1 MVQNKKLVDELK
13 KYNSALEKHFTN
25 LDFDSLSQLSEGSG
39 NLSQNPEF
47 YSIVATS
54 IMDTKTE
61 MALLRKNLSI
71 EIEGMTKRMIVEQ
84 QNNFMEQMNKFYGKT
99 IFELKENLNAHVLEI
114 NSNVSE
120 LKRDINN
127 FSKKNTDFSK
137 TLESF
142 SGEISEFK
150 QALVSIEEISNR
162 NNNTK
167 DNTKELFSKLS
178 DFEEKIDKLLNE
190 ITKKNN
196 FIETNVLGLNKKLVK
211 IETRVLETEEILLN
225 EKTLL
230 EKESNKNKD
239 SFENINSK
247 IIEVEN
253 MLFNLESMSKNENKK
268 LNKLEIRDLEE
279 EELLINESALV
290 QKGFS
295 KNRENFTTI
304 ENKLTHVNNSLF
316 KLESKSDKNAKN
328 FTTIENKLTHVN
340 NSLFK
345 LESKSDKNAK
355 NINKFEDFRI
365 ELEKSNLNKSIQR
378 NNNNNQI
385 NNNVVN
391 NVTEK
396 NKIISKQDEIKPKI
410 INLKE
415 KENSILQVKAEV
427 LSKINIKESPEIKI
441 ENKIQK
447 TKMDSKIQRI
457 LEIDKRLEKLES
469 LR

>member
-1 MVQNKKLVDELK
+1 MVQNKKIVDELK
-13 KYNSALEKHFTN
+13 KYNTALEKHFTN
-25 LDFDSLSQLSEGSG
+25 LDFDSLSQLSEGTG

-71 EIEGMTKRMIVEQ
+71 EIEGMTKRMIQEQ

-142 SGEISEFK
+142 SDEISEFK

-167 DNTKELFSKLS
+167 ELFSKLNL
-178 DFEEKIDKLLNE
+178 FEDKIDKLLNE

-230 EKESNKNKD
+230 EKESNKNKE
-239 SFENINSK
+239 SFENIDTK

-253 MLFNLESMSKNENKK
+253 LLFKLESMSKDENKK
-268 LNKLEIRDLEE
+268 LNRLEIRELEE
-279 EELLINESALV
+279 EELLINETALV
-290 QKGFS
+290 QTGFS
-295 KNRENFTTI
+295 KNKKALSNI

-316 KLESKSDKNAKN
+316 KLESKSDKN
-328 FTTIENKLTHVN
+328 
-340 NSLFK
+340 
-345 LESKSDKNAK
+345 SKSQ
-355 NINKFEDFRI
+355 NKFENFRANI
-365 ELEKSNLNKSIQR
+365 ENSNSNRTSEIKANNNFKPADKNKIMSKQTENKSNLNFT
-378 NNNNNQI
+378 NNLI
-385 NNNVVN
+385 N
-391 NVTEK
+391 
-396 NKIISKQDEIKPKI
+396 S
-410 INLKE
+410 KE

-427 LSKINIKESPEIKI
+427 LSKLNIKESPHMKI

-447 TKMDSKIQRI
+447 SKLDSKIQKI
-457 LEIDKRLEKLES
+457 LES

>member
-1 MVQNKKLVDELK
+1 MVQNKKFVDELK
-13 KYNSALEKHFTN
+13 KYNTALEKHFTN
-25 LDFDSLSQLSEGSG
+25 LDFDSLSQLSEGTG

-99 IFELKENLNAHVLEI
+99 IFELKENLNSHVLEI

-120 LKRDINN
+120 LKRDIND

-137 TLESF
+137 TLDSF
-142 SGEISEFK
+142 SDEISEFK

-162 NNNTK
+162 NNN
-167 DNTKELFSKLS
+167 NKELFSKLNS
-178 DFEEKIDKLLNE
+178 FEDKIDKLLNE

-230 EKESNKNKD
+230 EKESNKNEN
-239 SFENINSK
+239 SFENMNSK

-253 MLFNLESMSKNENKK
+253 MLFKLESMSKAENKK
-268 LNKLEIRDLEE
+268 LNRLEIRDLEE
-279 EELLINESALV
+279 EELLINETALV
-290 QKGFS
+290 QNGFS
-295 KNRENFTTI
+295 KNKKALSSI

-316 KLESKSDKNAKN
+316 KLESKSDKN
-328 FTTIENKLTHVN
+328 
-340 NSLFK
+340 
-345 LESKSDKNAK
+345 SKSQ
-355 NINKFEDFRI
+355 NKFENFRTNI
-365 ELEKSNLNKSIQR
+365 ENSNSNRTSQINAKSNFKHADKNKNMSKQTENKS
-378 NNNNNQI
+378 NSNFNYI
-385 NNNVVN
+385 N
-391 NVTEK
+391 
-396 NKIISKQDEIKPKI
+396 S
-410 INLKE
+410 KE

-427 LSKINIKESPEIKI
+427 LSKLNIKESAEIKI

-447 TKMDSKIQRI
+447 SKLDSKIQKI
-457 LEIDKRLEKLES
+457 LEIDKRLEKLDS